1 MNKIL
6 ETVPCFSL
14 KKKPTTFW
22 RLQCICLEVEEGR
35 DRNSTDGS
43 IKKISLKP

>member
-6 ETVPCFSL
+6 DTVHCLSL
-14 KKKPTTFW
+14 KKKPTTYW
-22 RLQCICLEVEEGR
+22 RLQCICLQVEGGR

-43 IKKISLKP
+43 IRKISFKH